1 MHEVKREMTFTSDC
15 TRPVEF
21 LVYTVCTGICH
32 QEDMQN

>member
-21 LVYTVCTGICH
+21 LVYTVCTGIFH